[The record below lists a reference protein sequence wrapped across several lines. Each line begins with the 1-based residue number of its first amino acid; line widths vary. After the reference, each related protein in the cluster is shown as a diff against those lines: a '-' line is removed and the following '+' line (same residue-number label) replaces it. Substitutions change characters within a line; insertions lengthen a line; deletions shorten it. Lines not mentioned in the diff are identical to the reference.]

1 MDRIATTV
9 DELTAEFISGALNC
23 DGSVQGVSATRIG
36 TGQVALSLRLDLDLS
51 DDAPPDLP
59 QVLVAKIPSPD
70 AESREAA
77 RMHLTYHKEVG
88 FYRDLAGVVS
98 VPHPTVRYAVI
109 DAASGDFTLLM
120 HQAHGDVGDQL
131 AGCSLSDATAMV
143 DAAVGLHAPTWGRA
157 SELANDGWLTLPD
170 PSGAS
175 TRQAIYSML
184 LPGFIDRFQ
193 HRLPADVMD
202 AARWLGDNLE
212 QLLALFRLPLCVV
225 HGDYRLDN
233 MLFERT
239 AQSSAVTVLDWQTA
253 AFSRGPNDIAYGVG
267 SGLLLDDRR
276 SHESALVERYW
287 SGLIGAGVDCTLDDV
302 RHDYTIGTVSGLGM
316 AVIASQVV
324 TATERGDE
332 MFAVMAER
340 HAQQMIDNDV
350 FALVH
355 GGSE

>member
-1 MDRIATTV
+1 
-9 DELTAEFISGALNC
+9 
-23 DGSVQGVSATRIG
+23 
-36 TGQVALSLRLDLDLS
+36 
-51 DDAPPDLP
+51 
-59 QVLVAKIPSPD
+59 
-70 AESREAA
+70 
-77 RMHLTYHKEVG
+77 MHLTYHKEVG

-131 AGCSLSDATAMV
+131 AGCSLADATAMV

-157 SELANDGWLTLPD
+157 TELANDGWLTLPD

-184 LPGFIDRFQ
+184 LSGFIDRFQ
-193 HRLPADVMD
+193 HRLPTDVMD

-239 AQSSAVTVLDWQTA
+239 
-253 AFSRGPNDIAYGVG
+253 
-267 SGLLLDDRR
+267 
-276 SHESALVERYW
+276 E
-287 SGLIGAGVDCTLDDV
+287 
-302 RHDYTIGTVSGLGM
+302 
-316 AVIASQVV
+316 
-324 TATERGDE
+324 
-332 MFAVMAER
+332 
-340 HAQQMIDNDV
+340 
-350 FALVH
+350 H
-355 GGSE
+355 GGGHTGRVPVHAHHCAEGLKPVRV